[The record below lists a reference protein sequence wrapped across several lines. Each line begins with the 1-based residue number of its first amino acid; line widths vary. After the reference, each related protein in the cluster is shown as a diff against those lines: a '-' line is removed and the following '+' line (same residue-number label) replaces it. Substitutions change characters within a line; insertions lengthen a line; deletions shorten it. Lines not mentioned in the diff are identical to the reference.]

1 MASPP
6 KKKRSNRPRSTSV
19 SKRSRS
25 KKTPELTPE
34 SAPVTEISQEPVE
47 VQIPEPVASLPEPPV
62 IPIQSAPEPP
72 VIQSAPEPVQQPG
85 PDTHLLPD
93 VAPNIVTGYVRLIT
107 IGLSFFLAVYLG
119 LEAFSLFVQFPTKLP
134 ISSLLINYG
143 HLSNNGAAIAILGLL
158 FGEVA
163 VVQLWAWRTRRA
175 SFAMEDSTGE
185 TIQTPIQEPEPAP
198 APVIAQSPAVVQEM
212 PLAPVTEVAR
222 VAIAQEIP
230 MSPVAELAPVAI
242 AQEIPAIPVPEV
254 APMAIPQVESQ
265 PVETH
270 LEVVA
275 PAPEVIQTVISPPEI
290 MKTDNVDIVT
300 PVSESLQGA
309 MY

>member
-25 KKTPELTPE
+25 KKTPEPTPE
-34 SAPVTEISQEPVE
+34 PAPVTEIPQAPVE
-47 VQIPEPVASLPEPPV
+47 VKIPEPVASLPEQPA
-62 IPIQSAPEPP
+62 IQAAPELPAM
-72 VIQSAPEPVQQPG
+72 QTAPEPVQQPG

-119 LEAFSLFVQFPTKLP
+119 LEAFTLFVQFPTKLP

-143 HLSNNGAAIAILGLL
+143 HLSNNGAAIALLGLL

-163 VVQLWAWRTRRA
+163 VVQVWAWRTRRA
-175 SFAMEDSTGE
+175 SFGTEDPAKE
-185 TIQTPIQEPEPAP
+185 TIQTPIQEPEPTPAP
-198 APVIAQSPAVVQEM
+198 AIVQSQAVAQEAPM
-212 PLAPVTEVAR
+212 TPVT
-222 VAIAQEIP
+222 
-230 MSPVAELAPVAI
+230 M
-242 AQEIPAIPVPEV
+242 V
-254 APMAIPQVESQ
+254 APMAIPQEVPMSPVAQAAPVAITQEIPPIPVAEVAPVVIPQAESL

-270 LEVVA
+270 VEFVA
-275 PAPEVIQTVISPPEI
+275 P
-290 MKTDNVDIVT
+290 T
-300 PVSESLQGA
+300 P
-309 MY
+309 